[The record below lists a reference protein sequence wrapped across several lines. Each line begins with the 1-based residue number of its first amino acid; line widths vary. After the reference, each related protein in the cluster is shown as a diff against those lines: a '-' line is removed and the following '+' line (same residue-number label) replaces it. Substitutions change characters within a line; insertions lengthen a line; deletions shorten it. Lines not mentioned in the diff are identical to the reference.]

1 MVLLVN
7 NFLAPAAKGK
17 KEAEPKEKKG
27 KPEPKKEE
35 KKEVK
40 KEEEKKEDDALA
52 GGLDLFGDPQ

>member
-1 MVLLVN
+1 MVILVN

-17 KEAEPKEKKG
+17 KEPEPKEKKG